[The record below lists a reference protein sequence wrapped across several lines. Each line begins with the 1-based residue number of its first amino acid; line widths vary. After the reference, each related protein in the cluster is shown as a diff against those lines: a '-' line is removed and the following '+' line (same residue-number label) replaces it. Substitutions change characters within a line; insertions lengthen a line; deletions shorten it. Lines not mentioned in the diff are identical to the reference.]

1 MDVTDRIRL
10 LDDTPDQILAQA
22 VMNGHEPAFRQ
33 LYRRHTPAVFRVV
46 VRMLGN
52 AGPDAEDVMQDS
64 WVKAV
69 RALPGFRWE
78 SSLRT
83 WLSGIAI
90 NRTREHLR
98 TVGRRLDDQPLPLLG
113 APGRSEP
120 TDARMDLEAA
130 LTTLPDG
137 YRTVLLLHDWEG
149 FTHPEIAAHLEIAV
163 GTSRSQLFHARR
175 ALRIALGESDG
186 AEVHD

>member
-1 MDVTDRIRL
+1 MGVTDRILL
-10 LDDTPDQILAQA
+10 LDDTPDRVLAQA
-22 VMNGHEPAFRQ
+22 VMDGHEPSFRT

-46 VRMLGN
+46 VRMLGDS
-52 AGPDAEDVMQDS
+52 APDAEDMVQDA

-90 NRTREHLR
+90 NRTREYLR
-98 TVGRRLDDQPLPLLG
+98 KVGRRLDDQPLPLLG
-113 APGRSEP
+113 APTRPDP
-120 TDARMDLEAA
+120 TDQRMDLEAA

-149 FTHPEIAAHLEIAV
+149 FTHPEIADHLEIAV

-175 ALRIALGESDG
+175 ALRLALGESDG
-186 AEVHD
+186 APST

>member
-1 MDVTDRIRL
+1 MNDPILL
-10 LDDTPDQILAQA
+10 LDDTPDRALAQA
-22 VMNGHEPAFRQ
+22 VMKGHEPSFRI

-46 VRMLGN
+46 ARMLGDG
-52 AGPDAEDVMQDS
+52 AADVEDVVQDA

-90 NRTREHLR
+90 NRTREVLR
-98 TVGRRLDDQPLPLLG
+98 KAGRRLDDQPLPLRG
-113 APGRSEP
+113 TPSRPDP
-120 TDARMDLEAA
+120 TDTRMDLEAA

-149 FTHPEIAAHLEIAV
+149 FTHPEIAAHLDIAV

-175 ALRIALGESDG
+175 ALRHVLGESDG
-186 AEVHD
+186 ARST